1 MMADLNNAIQLI
13 RAGHKQEAQ
22 RILELL
28 LKADPANIQAWFWYV
43 ETYPNLEKRIQV
55 LEMCLKMNPGNA
67 QVLQALQ
74 TLNKQRPAPS
84 PSVPAASSSS
94 SQPFNSSSYDYDQ
107 KLSNTASSSMP
118 YADEEPMYAP
128 VVTTPPQQPQ
138 GISKKAWEET
148 SAYVDNSTLSKPKSA
163 ARSYSFYDVWLTVL
177 TSLDI
182 DSYKEILK
190 DPEASAGRG
199 FEWMA
204 YAGIVSGLIAPLAIL
219 GNPTFTELKKLPEFE
234 STFGNMGMTALLIFL
249 AFALALIT
257 PIISVIGLAFNAGV
271 QNVLAVFF
279 GGNGYYGRTVYAL
292 AAYQAPVTIV
302 IGLLGIIP
310 LVGQCLISLLMFYN
324 LVLNV
329 RALRAAHSISTIQA
343 LGVIFAPTVI
353 LGIFFCLVIFV
364 AMPDLLSS

>member
-1 MMADLNNAIQLI
+1 MADLKNAIQFI
-13 RAGHKQEAQ
+13 REGRKQEAQ
-22 RILELL
+22 RILEPL

-43 ETYPNLEKRIQV
+43 ETYPSLEKRIQV

-74 TLNKQRPAPS
+74 TLNKQRPAPVV
-84 PSVPAASSSS
+84 PSL

-107 KLSNTASSSMP
+107 KLSNAPSSSMP
-118 YADEEPMYAP
+118 YVDEEPVYAP
-128 VVTTPPQQPQ
+128 VLTTPPQQPQ

-177 TSLDI
+177 TSFDI

-219 GNPTFTELKKLPEFE
+219 GNPTFTELKNLPEFE
-234 STFGNMGMTALLIFL
+234 STLGNMGMTALLIFL

-364 AMPDLLSS
+364 TMPDLLSG

>member
-1 MMADLNNAIQLI
+1 MMADLKNAIQFI
-13 RAGHKQEAQ
+13 REGRKQEAQ
-22 RILELL
+22 RILEPL

-43 ETYPNLEKRIQV
+43 ETYPSLEKRIQV

-74 TLNKQRPAPS
+74 TLNKQRPAPVV
-84 PSVPAASSSS
+84 PSL

-107 KLSNTASSSMP
+107 KLSNAPSSSMP
-118 YADEEPMYAP
+118 YVDEEPVYAP
-128 VVTTPPQQPQ
+128 VLTTPPQQPQ

-177 TSLDI
+177 TSFDI

-219 GNPTFTELKKLPEFE
+219 GNPTFTELKNLPEFE
-234 STFGNMGMTALLIFL
+234 STLGNMGMTALLIFL

-364 AMPDLLSS
+364 TMPDLLSG